1 MKKDL
6 KDAVGNRIH
15 PYIPELCE
23 QLRQG
28 RLDRREFLR
37 TATLLGVSAGAAYGL
52 AGKILGT
59 ETISRPAQAQETP
72 KQGGTFKVSMQI
84 QEMTDPATY
93 DWTQKSNVARH
104 VTEYLTITGPDNIT
118 RPYLAESWEASD
130 DLKTWTLKL
139 RQGVKW
145 SNGDDFGADDVVHN
159 FTRWLD
165 PKVGSSNVGLFAPMV
180 DEIDTGKKDDKG
192 NPVMGKRMTA
202 GAVEKVDGN
211 TVRLHLNSPMLQVP
225 ENLYNYP
232 TAIVHRRF
240 DEEGGDISK
249 NPVGTGPYMLT
260 EFQVGEKAT
269 LQRRKEKYWGEAPYL
284 DEIRYIDHGEDRSAW
299 LAALASKQV
308 DALYEIDVTQIDL
321 IEKIPHAVLHQAQ
334 TAQTGVARMQRTQ
347 KPFDNINLRRAI
359 MASMD
364 HQKLLDLAHRG
375 KGAPA
380 ENHHVAQIHPEYAK
394 LPALKQ
400 DYDLAKKLLADGGYK
415 DGVKIT
421 VNVGNAS
428 GAWESDTMQALKQ
441 QLEPAGINM
450 ELNLMPSAQ
459 YWEVWDKAPFSFT
472 AWTHRPLGVMVL
484 NLAYRSGVPWNEA
497 QYNNP
502 EFDKALDEASALLDV
517 EERRKSMAKV
527 EKILQDDAVIAQPL
541 WRAVF
546 TATDKRVKGFQMH
559 PTLYDQFDKVW
570 LA

>member
-1 MKKDL
+1 MKKEL
-6 KDAVGNRIH
+6 KDAAGNRIH
-15 PYIPELCE
+15 AYIPELCE
-23 QLRQG
+23 QLRTG
-28 RLDRREFLR
+28 KVDRREFLR

-59 ETISRPAQAQETP
+59 EMISRPAQAQETP
-72 KQGGTFKVSMQI
+72 KQGGTFRVSMQI

-104 VTEYLTITGPDNIT
+104 MTEYLTITGPDNIT

-165 PKVGSSNVGLFAPMV
+165 PKVGSSNVGLFSSMV

-202 GAVEKVDGN
+202 GAVEKVDAH
-211 TVRLHLNSPMLQVP
+211 TVRLNLNSPMLAIP

-269 LQRRKEKYWGEAPYL
+269 LKRRPEKYWGDQPYL

-308 DALYEIDVTQIDL
+308 DALFEIDVTQIDL
-321 IEKIPHAVLHQAQ
+321 IDKIPHAVLHQAQ

-347 KPFDNINLRRAI
+347 APFDNINLRRAI
-359 MASMD
+359 MACMD

-394 LPALKQ
+394 LTPLKQ
-400 DYDLAKKLLADGGYK
+400 DYDLAKKLLADAGYK

-421 VNVGNAS
+421 VNVGNAT
-428 GAWESDTMQALKQ
+428 GAWESDSMQAMKQ

-459 YWEVWDKAPFSFT
+459 YWEVWTKAPFSFT
-472 AWTHRPLGVMVL
+472 GWTHRPLGVMVL
-484 NLAYRSGVPWNEA
+484 NLAYRSGVPWNESNYA
-497 QYNNP
+497 NP
-502 EFDKALDEASALLDV
+502 EFDKALDVASALLDV
-517 EERRKSMAKV
+517 EERRKAMAVV
-527 EKILQDDAVIAQPL
+527 EKILQDDAIIAQPL
-541 WRAVF
+541 WRAIF
-546 TATDKRVKGFQMH
+546 TATDKRVKGFTKH
-559 PTLYDQFDKVW
+559 PTNYDQFDKVW

>member
-1 MKKDL
+1 MKKVL
-6 KDAVGNRIH
+6 KDANGKRIH
-15 PYIPELCE
+15 PYVPELCE
-23 QLRQG
+23 QLREG
-28 RLDRREFLR
+28 KVDRREFLR
-37 TATLLGVSAGAAYGL
+37 TATLLGVSAGAAYGM

-59 ETISRPAQAQETP
+59 EMVSQPAEAAETP
-72 KQGGTFKVSMQI
+72 KKGGTFKVSMQV

-93 DWTQKSNVARH
+93 DWTQKSNVGRH
-104 VTEYLTITGPDNIT
+104 MTEYLTFTGPDNIT
-118 RPYLAESWEASD
+118 RPYLAEGWEASD

-139 RQGVKW
+139 QKGVKW

-165 PKVGSSNVGLFAPMV
+165 PKVGSSNVGLFASMV
-180 DEIDTGKKDDKG
+180 DEVDTGKKDDKG
-192 NPVMGKRMTA
+192 NAVMGKRMTE
-202 GAVEKVDGN
+202 GAVEKIDDH
-211 TVRLHLNSPMLQVP
+211 TVRLNLNSAVLAIP

-240 DEEGGDISK
+240 DDEGGDLSK

-269 LQRRKEKYWGEAPYL
+269 LKRRPEKYWGDEPYL

-308 DALYEIDVTQIDL
+308 DALFEVDVTQVDVVERL
-321 IEKIPHAVLHQAQ
+321 PHAVLHQAV

-347 KPFDNINLRRAI
+347 APFDNINLRRAM
-359 MASMD
+359 MACMD
-364 HQKLLDLAHRG
+364 HQKLLELAHRG

-400 DYDLAKKLLADGGYK
+400 DYDLAKKLLNDAGYSN
-415 DGVKIT
+415 GVTLT
-421 VNVGNAS
+421 VNVGNAT
-428 GAWESDTMQALKQ
+428 GAWESDTMQAFKQ
-441 QLEPAGINM
+441 QLEPSGINL
-450 ELNLMPSAQ
+450 ELNVMPSAQ

-472 AWTHRPLGVMVL
+472 GWTHRPLGVMVL
-484 NLAYRSGVPWNEA
+484 NLAYRSGVPWNESA
-497 QYNNP
+497 YSNP
-502 EFDKALDEASALLDV
+502 EFDKALDVASAILDV
-517 EERRKSMAKV
+517 EERRKAMVKV
-527 EKILQDDAVIAQPL
+527 ETILQDDAIIAQPL
-541 WRAVF
+541 WRAIF
-546 TATDKRVKGFQMH
+546 TATDKRVKGFRKH
-559 PTLYDQFDKVW
+559 PTNYDQFNKVW